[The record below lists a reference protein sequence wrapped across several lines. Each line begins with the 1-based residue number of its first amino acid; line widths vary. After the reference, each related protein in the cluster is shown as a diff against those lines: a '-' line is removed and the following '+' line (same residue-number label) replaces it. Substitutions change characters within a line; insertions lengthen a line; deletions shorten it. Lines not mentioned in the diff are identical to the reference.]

1 MNKNVSCL
9 AAVGQMENAQ
19 SQGSTDHFVRGTVG
33 PKWTGPYQLVLDQ
46 SVSRVDSC
54 SKSLDPMA
62 VTSDQVTAALKY
74 VQYKAMY
81 SSNGARQGWLGGPL
95 GGALGGLGVMGGG
108 FNGVNHN
115 QALNNA
121 MLSGQNINSLIGLQ
135 MMNNP
140 GASLADYSQL
150 QSLAGSQDSYE
161 QNVQDQLVAN
171 AMGLNTGKTNLIQ
184 APYNFNLFKQI
195 CG

>member
-1 MNKNVSCL
+1 MLK
-9 AAVGQMENAQ
+9 
-19 SQGSTDHFVRGTVG
+19 VRDPRTTSFAERSVRNG
-33 PKWTGPYQLVLDQ
+33 PDRTSW
-46 SVSRVDSC
+46 SSNNRFRHVDPC
-54 SKSLDPMA
+54 SKSLDPIA

-150 QSLAGSQDSYE
+150 QSLAGSQDSYQ

-171 AMGLNTGKTNLIQ
+171 AMGLNTGKSNLIQ
-184 APYNFNLFKQI
+184 VPP
-195 CG
+195 

>member
-1 MNKNVSCL
+1 
-9 AAVGQMENAQ
+9 
-19 SQGSTDHFVRGTVG
+19 
-33 PKWTGPYQLVLDQ
+33 
-46 SVSRVDSC
+46 
-54 SKSLDPMA
+54 
-62 VTSDQVTAALKY
+62 
-74 VQYKAMY
+74 MY
-81 SSNGARQGWLGGPL
+81 SNNGARQGWLT
-95 GGALGGLGVMGGG
+95 GLMGGG

-150 QSLAGSQDSYE
+150 QSLAGSQDSYQ

-171 AMGLNTGKTNLIQ
+171 AMGLNTGILCLILS
-184 APYNFNLFKQI
+184 PL
-195 CG
+195 